1 MIVAPSTAWR
11 TDMQE
16 PGTITRW
23 LRQLHEGDT
32 SAFDTLIPLMY
43 EELHL
48 VAQQRLKRE
57 RANHTLGATALV
69 NEVYLKFVNQQ
80 QITPADRSEFMAVA
94 SQSMRNILVDYART
108 KKRQKRGGDQMKV
121 PLEAVE
127 AFLSDKEAD
136 EVLILDG
143 ALARLAAIDERAGQ
157 VVQYRFFGG
166 LTLGET
172 AEIMGISKRSVQ
184 RCWNTAKAWLR
195 KEVADTVEG

>member
-1 MIVAPSTAWR
+1 
-11 TDMQE
+11 MQE

-23 LRQLHEGDT
+23 LRQLQEGDT
-32 SAFDTLIPLMY
+32 SAFDALIPLMY

-57 RANHTLGATALV
+57 RADHTLGATALV

-80 QITPADRSEFMAVA
+80 QITPANRGEFMAVA

-108 KKRQKRGGDQMKV
+108 KKRQKRGGDHVQV
-121 PLEAVE
+121 SLETVE

-136 EVLILDG
+136 EVLMLDG

-157 VVQYRFFGG
+157 VIQYRFFGG
-166 LTLGET
+166 LTLDET

-195 KEVADTVEG
+195 KEVSGKVEG